1 MTEIKNTVKICGHDF
16 SDDHDLVKPGRS
28 MHDGIDLVKCLA
40 LDAYRK
46 FSKIAEDKAAIDCKD
61 STNYSER
68 AYYEYA
74 SSMEEHKGSKYI
86 KLSYKSGCRS
96 VHCFIVNSKN
106 DKDFKYGDILKS
118 ASWKAPARNFARGN
132 VIDDTVESLKK
143 AICWTGVKY

>member
-1 MTEIKNTVKICGHDF
+1 MTKIKKTIKILGHDF
-16 SDDHDLVKPGRS
+16 SDDHHLVKPGRS
-28 MHDGIDLVKCLA
+28 MHDAIDLVKCLA
-40 LDAYRK
+40 SDAYKR
-46 FSKIAEDKAAIDCKD
+46 FSGIDEDTAAIDCKD
-61 STNYSER
+61 STNYHER

-74 SSMEEHKGSKYI
+74 TSITEHKGSKYI
-86 KLSYKSGCRS
+86 KLSYSSGGRS

-118 ASWKAPARNFARGN
+118 ATWKSPARNFARGN